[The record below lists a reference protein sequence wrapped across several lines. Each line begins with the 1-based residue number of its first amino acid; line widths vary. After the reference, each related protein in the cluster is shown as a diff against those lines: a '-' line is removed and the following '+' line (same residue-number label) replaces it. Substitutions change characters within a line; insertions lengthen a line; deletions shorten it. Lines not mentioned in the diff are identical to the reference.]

1 MTMTGSRQW
10 QMRGSSR
17 RMTSIEHDVR
27 HGRAKTKAIFP
38 ATALFP
44 SLVTPRKPGSS
55 FERCKLKLESGL
67 RPNDDD
73 RHSPVADARIKSAH
87 DVY

>member
-1 MTMTGSRQW
+1 MAGFVMAGQRP
-10 QMRGSSR
+10 G
-17 RMTSIEHDVR
+17 HL
-27 HGRAKTKAIFP
+27 H
-38 ATALFP
+38 ATALFHHSSP
-44 SLVTPRKPGSS
+44 RRKPGSS